1 MFFRCGKKSTFSSI
15 ALLDFQRNPLP
26 VTSCHGIVFDLFIE
40 DQRRGTVRNNYF
52 PHLLLG
58 RKLRHDR
65 QQRINESV
73 EDQGSFDE
81 LFKLIFHPEKLV
93 AQRAMRAIMVV
104 VKNYPEFLQSHAEQ
118 IVTIVR
124 SQDYKEIKSYVIQLL
139 PKVSL
144 NPVDLESMWHMLTYM
159 ALNANEQKTIR
170 THALQSLYELT
181 IRQATFVYELH
192 DTLNALTYEHT
203 PSIQAKV
210 LKLRG
215 LLDKIKVNA

>member
-1 MFFRCGKKSTFSSI
+1 M
-15 ALLDFQRNPLP
+15 
-26 VTSCHGIVFDLFIE
+26 
-40 DQRRGTVRNNYF
+40 RNNYF

-58 RKLRHDR
+58 RKLRYDR

-73 EDQGSFDE
+73 EDQASFDE
-81 LFKLIFHPEKLV
+81 LFKLIFHHEKLV

-104 VKNYPEFLQSHAEQ
+104 VKNTPEFLQSHAEQ
-118 IVTIVR
+118 LLTIVR

-139 PKVSL
+139 PKISL
-144 NPVDLESMWHMLTYM
+144 NPVDLESLWHMLTYM
-159 ALNANEQKTIR
+159 ALNANEQKNIR

-181 IRQATFVYELH
+181 NRQATFVYELH
-192 DTLNALTYEHT
+192 DTLNALTYELT

-210 LKLRG
+210 IKLRG

>member
-1 MFFRCGKKSTFSSI
+1 M
-15 ALLDFQRNPLP
+15 LDFQRNALP
-26 VTSCHGIVFDLFIE
+26 VTSCHGIIFDLLIQ
-40 DQRRGTVRNNYF
+40 DQRGGTVRNNYF

-73 EDQGSFDE
+73 EDQASFDE
-81 LFKLIFHPEKLV
+81 LFKLIFHHEKLV

-104 VKNYPEFLQSHAEQ
+104 AKSNPEFLQSHAEQ
-118 IVTIVR
+118 ILTIVR

-144 NPVDLESMWHMLTYM
+144 NPVDLESVWHMLTYM
-159 ALNANEQKTIR
+159 ALNSNEQKTVR

-181 IRQATFVYELH
+181 NRQATFVYELH